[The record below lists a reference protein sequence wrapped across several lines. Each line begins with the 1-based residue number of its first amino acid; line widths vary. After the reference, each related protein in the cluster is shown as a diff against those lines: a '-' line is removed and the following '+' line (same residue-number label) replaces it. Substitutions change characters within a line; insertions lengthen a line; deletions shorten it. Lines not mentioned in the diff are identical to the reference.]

1 MSETTSPAVAADGS
15 SFIVI
20 DIGKRQSSKQIRR
33 LRKGTGKLTE
43 KIKELVDDLREQ
55 RTISA
60 EAQPVVIVVRQKAK
74 RTKSFF

>member
-1 MSETTSPAVAADGS
+1 MSEKVPTTVAADGS

-20 DIGKRQSSKQIRR
+20 DIEKRQKAKQIRR

-43 KIKELVDDLREQ
+43 KIKELVDELREQ

-60 EAQPVVIVVRQKAK
+60 EAQPVVIVVRQKAS
-74 RTKSFF
+74 RPKSFF

>member
-1 MSETTSPAVAADGS
+1 MSETTSPAVANDGS

-20 DIGKRQSSKQIRR
+20 DIGKRQKSKEIRK
-33 LRKGTGKLTE
+33 LRKGSGKLTE

>member
-1 MSETTSPAVAADGS
+1 MSEQNSPAAAVDGS

-20 DIGKRQSSKQIRR
+20 DIGKRQKSKQIRK

-60 EAQPVVIVVRQKAK
+60 EAQPVVIVVRQKAT
-74 RTKSFF
+74 RTKTFF

>member
-1 MSETTSPAVAADGS
+1 MSETKSPAVATDAA

-20 DIGKRQSSKQIRR
+20 DIDKRQKSKNIKK

-60 EAQPVVIVVRQKAK
+60 EAQPVVIRQKAS
-74 RTKSFF
+74 RPKSIF

>member
-74 RTKSFF
+74 RAKTFF